1 MKAAVLAALYRDHS
15 PTVASAG
22 TDATSTRGII
32 AARVGQWRGS
42 YCLTAPWVL
51 SRGSDDPDAFDVQR
65 EKRRRVP
72 PYLLNDDEWET

>member
-32 AARVGQWRGS
+32 AAGRAMARFLL
-42 YCLTAPWVL
+42 LTAPWVL

-72 PYLLNDDEWET
+72 PYLLNDDEWDT